1 MQPIGERVDDRHRR
15 LARQLQAG
23 VVGKGPNHD
32 QVDPARQVARDVF
45 GRFALADPDIIRGQV
60 NRVAA
65 KLRHA
70 GFETDPGSQRGF
82 LEDHGERAAAQ
93 IGMLDAGLELG
104 LEPRRQGQEP
114 AELALGQRTHVHK
127 IAFGGWL
134 RTAVPLGGPLTL
146 RCHGTHEGTGA
157 VRKARSTIARPR
169 SASARERLSGGSNL
183 STLPAVPLTSKR
195 SLRHA
200 STTGRA
206 SCLST
211 TPMIMPS
218 PRTSVTRSQVFA
230 ISRRRSSIA
239 PPTRVAFSSTRSSSI
254 ASTIASPAAHDT
266 GLPPKVVPWLPGVR
280 LEATSLLAI
289 IAPSGNPPPSALAR
303 VTMSGLTP
311 VCS

>member
-1 MQPIGERVDDRHRR
+1 YRHRG

-23 VVGKGPNHD
+23 VVGEGANHD
-32 QVDPARQVARDVF
+32 QVDPARQISRHIFD
-45 GRFALADPDIIRGQV
+45 RFALPDPDIVRSQV
-60 NRVAA
+60 NRMAA

-70 GFETDPGSQRGF
+70 GFEADPGTQRGF

-93 IGMLDAGLELG
+93 IGMLDAGFEFG
-104 LEPRRQGQEP
+104 LEPRRQRQKP
-114 AELALGQRTHVHK
+114 AELVLSQRAHLHK
-127 IAFGGWL
+127 IAFGAQL
-134 RTAVPLGGPLTL
+134 CTALPLGGPFTL

-157 VRKARSTIARPR
+157 VRKARSTIASPR

-183 STLPAVPLTSKR
+183 STLPAVPLTSNR
-195 SLRHA
+195 SLRQA

-211 TPMIMPS
+211 TPMIIPS
-218 PRTSVTRSQVFA
+218 PRTSVILSQVFA

-239 PPTRVAFSSTRSSSI
+239 PPTRAAFSSTRSSSI

-266 GLPPKVVPWLPGVR
+266 GLPPNVVPWLPGVR
-280 LEATSLLAI
+280 LAATSLLAI

-303 VTMSGLTP
+303 VTMWGLTP